1 MLHFRDDRGNR
12 VSSAN
17 RCRLNPVFPD
27 GPVPLA
33 EIVPRLEQLL
43 AGSPADETEIS
54 WLEVRR
60 GQESNGKRRRDTY
73 ELHERTVLFRV
84 RESGRTGLHRT
95 SVSTLS
101 DLENAL
107 RDALAQ
113 ARLAAPSPALWAI
126 PGGDLAVD
134 VRGTCDP
141 EMARMTPSKARDLL
155 QRQAGKS
162 ETARIGWSEGRIAV
176 ANSRGLRRA
185 ADVTSGWMEVIC
197 ARQPGAGRAA
207 AASRSLAGLDPQ
219 KVFARARR
227 RSGPPEVVRP
237 PEGPAPLGL
246 SQEATAALLEVL
258 NRQAFTSESFHS
270 GVSFLRESLGQPVFH
285 SAVNLRDD
293 AADPRGLPFPFD
305 LLGAACRPLELVT
318 RGVALNLAID
328 DRLSRALDLP
338 PTAQR
343 VAPDEAVPAHLF
355 LLPGESSEQ
364 DLLGAADGGVWV
376 AALEPL
382 EAFDPH
388 ALRFRA
394 VARGVRQID
403 GGALGRSLPDL
414 IWEDDLKRVL
424 SQVLAV
430 GSDLV
435 PIATGAG
442 LFRATTAPML
452 AVADVAGLRFA
463 LD

>member
-1 MLHFRDDRGNR
+1 MLHFD
-12 VSSAN
+12 VP
-17 RCRLNPVFPD
+17 RCRLPRVFPD
-27 GPVPLA
+27 GPVPLDQM
-33 EIVPRLEQLL
+33 VSRLERLM
-43 AGSPADETEIS
+43 AASPADLTEIS

-73 ELHERTVLFRV
+73 ELHERAVLFRV
-84 RESGRTGLHRT
+84 RESGRTGMHRT

-107 RDALAQ
+107 REAMAQ
-113 ARLAAPSPALWAI
+113 ARLSAPSPDLLAI
-126 PGGDLAVD
+126 PGGDAPIAAVD
-134 VRGTCDP
+134 TAGLCDP
-141 EMARMTPSKARDLL
+141 ELARMTPARARDML
-155 QRQAGKS
+155 QRLAGRG

-176 ANSRGLRRA
+176 ASSRGLRRA
-185 ADVTSGWMEVIC
+185 VDVTSGWIEVVC
-197 ARQPGAGRAA
+197 GRQPGAGRAA

-219 KVFARARR
+219 KVFERARR
-227 RSGPPEVVRP
+227 RGGPPDVVPP
-237 PEGPAPLGL
+237 PEGPAPLVL
-246 SQEATAALLEVL
+246 SQEATAALLELL

-293 AADPRGLPFPFD
+293 PTDPRGLPFPFD
-305 LLGAACRPLELVT
+305 LLGAAARPIDLVT
-318 RGVALNLAID
+318 GGIAMTPAID
-328 DRLSRALDLP
+328 DRLSRALDSP
-338 PTAQR
+338 PTSQR
-343 VAPDEAVPAHLF
+343 VAPDEAVAAHLF
-355 LLPGESSEQ
+355 LLPGEAAEEE
-364 DLLGAADGGVWV
+364 LLRAASGGIWV
-376 AALEPL
+376 SALEPL
-382 EAFDPH
+382 EAYDPQ

-403 GGALGRSLPDL
+403 GGALGRALPDL
-414 IWEDDLKRVL
+414 IWEDDLRSVL
-424 SQVLAV
+424 SRVLAV

-452 AVADVAGLRFA
+452 AVADVGGLRFA